1 MYNISKNKLKTNAEY
16 YNLIVTKKK
25 KKKNALEVYVH
36 KNILEEYAT
45 VISGVL
51 LGNGVNGVGK

>member
-1 MYNISKNKLKTNAEY
+1 MQNTIIL
-16 YNLIVTKKK
+16 LLQKK